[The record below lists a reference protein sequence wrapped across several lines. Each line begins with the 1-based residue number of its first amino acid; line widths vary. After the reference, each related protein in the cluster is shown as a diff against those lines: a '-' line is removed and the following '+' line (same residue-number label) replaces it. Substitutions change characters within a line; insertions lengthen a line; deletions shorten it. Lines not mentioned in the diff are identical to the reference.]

1 MDFVKRKAKQ
11 YWTAHKVEVVIIAVA
26 IVAVII
32 V

>member
-1 MDFVKRKAKQ
+1 MDFVKRKAKH
-11 YWTAHKVEVVIIAVA
+11 YWTDHKVEVLIIAVA